1 MPLWVVGWN
10 LISSHSNLPWKGI
23 PFVTSYQ
30 IHCHGV
36 TVSCVQEIFAFLII
50 CKNSDM
56 KCKNSDAKHKN
67 SDTGNSAIPKKKKEL
82 WSASL
87 SEKVKVLIQI
97 CNQKKKKCILRW
109 LRSALRQVVKL

>member
-50 CKNSDM
+50 CQNSDT

-67 SDTGNSAIPKKKKEL
+67 SDTGNSAIPKKKKKG
-82 WSASL
+82 AM
-87 SEKVKVLIQI
+87 
-97 CNQKKKKCILRW
+97 KCFFKW
-109 LRSALRQVVKL
+109 KGDSSYPNMKPK